1 MQVAKNRFRIETESL
16 FLMNMVAAIAGNEE
30 LASDLATEDF
40 TLNGPNDHDALLFA
54 AMRGQRNEANRLAAM
69 IDARPFGHIVLLQ
82 VVYGCLCG
90 APFDLEST
98 PRFSEMLVG
107 SGLAWPPLK
116 PYEFPLKNW

>member
-1 MQVAKNRFRIETESL
+1 
-16 FLMNMVAAIAGNEE
+16 
-30 LASDLATEDF
+30 
-40 TLNGPNDHDALLFA
+40 
-54 AMRGQRNEANRLAAM
+54 M

-82 VVYGCLCG
+82 AVYGCLCG
-90 APFDLEST
+90 APFDLELT